1 MSVIVDED
9 MSRLRGLINLMFYLI
24 LEKADDKAVAIAYRR
39 FVELEQN
46 EEVRI
51 KLLIAEAKQHY
62 SKQLIE
68 LIAKLSIID
77 SEIGRSATKPM

>member
-1 MSVIVDED
+1 
-9 MSRLRGLINLMFYLI
+9 MFYLI
-24 LEKADDKAVAIAYRR
+24 IEKADDRAVTMAYKR

-62 SKQLIE
+62 GKQLLE
-68 LIAKLSIID
+68 LITKLSAID
-77 SEIGRSATKPM
+77 SSSSSQK